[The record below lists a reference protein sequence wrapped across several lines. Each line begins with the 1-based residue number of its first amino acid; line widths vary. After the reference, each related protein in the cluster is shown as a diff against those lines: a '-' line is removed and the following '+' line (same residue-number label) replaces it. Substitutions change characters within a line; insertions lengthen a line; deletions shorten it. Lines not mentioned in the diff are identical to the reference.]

1 MKKSQQNFIPDL
13 DTLLSGP
20 DNHKEIKSELLPSLL
35 TSFFLVNNSE
45 LEDKIL
51 EVIFKCFMQTT
62 ELFQYLHEIEVL
74 FDEKDVFPYLS
85 FQKKIQD
92 LRLLAEKSEVW
103 LSEFHENMQRKP
115 SNADISRTIKL
126 LEDIRNLFY
135 QNS

>member
-13 DTLLSGP
+13 DTLLAGP
-20 DNHKEIKSELLPSLL
+20 NNEKEIKSELLPSLI
-35 TSFFLVNNSE
+35 TSFYLVSNSQ

-74 FDEKDVFPYLS
+74 FDEKDVFPYLA

-103 LSEFHENMQRKP
+103 LSEFQENMYRKP
-115 SNADISRTIKL
+115 SNEDISKTIRL
-126 LEDIRNLFY
+126 LEEIKMLFY